1 MLLLQK
7 MMLRSDFFQTDP
19 DPAPIHPSGSR
30 SESDSSSDSI
40 NDYFE
45 LFPQALSDRICL
57 FDICVSLT

>member
-7 MMLRSDFFQTDP
+7 MMLRLDFFQTDP

-40 NDYFE
+40 NDYCE
-45 LFPQALSDRICL
+45 LFSPALPDRLCL
-57 FDICVSLT
+57 FHICF